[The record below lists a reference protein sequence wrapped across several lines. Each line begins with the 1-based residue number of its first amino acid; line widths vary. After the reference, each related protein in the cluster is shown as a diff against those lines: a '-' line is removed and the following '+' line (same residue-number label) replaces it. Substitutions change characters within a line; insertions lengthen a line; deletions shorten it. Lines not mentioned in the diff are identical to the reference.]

1 MEAAQRFVLRA
12 TYVERGRLAM
22 LSHLEVAR
30 TIERTIRRAGLP
42 YAVSQGFSPHM
53 KVAFGAALPV
63 GVGSVCEIFDMQ
75 LTEYVAPERA
85 LASLQASCP
94 PDLMVQSCAY
104 IGSKEK
110 AASVAFPIST
120 YEVVLSRPVRRI
132 EAPDSISV
140 VRKRKEK
147 VLVVADFLVSGFS
160 PVGEGCPAAEHS
172 RGCDRWRFSLE
183 AKASGSLRPDA
194 LLRACLERMNAR
206 VFAGAETLRIV
217 SITRVDQRSE

>member
-1 MEAAQRFVLRA
+1 MRA
-12 TYVERGRLAM
+12 TYIERGRLSM

-63 GVGSVCEIFDMQ
+63 GVGSVCEIFDVQ
-75 LTEYVAPERA
+75 LTDYVAPEKA
-85 LASLQASCP
+85 LEALRASCP

-104 IGSKEK
+104 IRPGEK

-120 YEVVLSRPVRRI
+120 YEAVLSRPVACI
-132 EAPDSISV
+132 EVPESISV

-147 VLVVADFLVSGFS
+147 VLVVADFLVSGFF
-160 PVGEGCPAAEHS
+160 PVGEGGPGSACPQKS
-172 RGCDRWRFSLE
+172 DRWEFSLE
-183 AKASGSLRPDA
+183 AKPSGSLRPDA
-194 LLRACLERMNAR
+194 LLRACLDRMNE
-206 VFAGAETLRIV
+206 GASPDEDPLRIV
-217 SITRVDQRSE
+217 SVTRIGQRSA

>member
-1 MEAAQRFVLRA
+1 
-12 TYVERGRLAM
+12 M

-63 GVGSVCEIFDMQ
+63 GVGSVCEIFDVQ
-75 LTEYVAPERA
+75 LTDYVAPEKA
-85 LASLQASCP
+85 LAALRASCP

-104 IGSKEK
+104 IRPGEK

-120 YEVVLSRPVRRI
+120 YEAVLSRLVARI
-132 EAPDSISV
+132 EVPESISV

-147 VLVVADFLVSGFS
+147 VLFVADFLVSGFS
-160 PVGEGCPAAEHS
+160 PVGEGGSDSACLRKS
-172 RGCDRWRFSLE
+172 DRWEFSLE
-183 AKASGSLRPDA
+183 AKPSGSLRPDA
-194 LLRACLERMNAR
+194 LLRACLDRMNEG
-206 VFAGAETLRIV
+206 VSPGGDPLRIV
-217 SITRVDQRSE
+217 SVTRIGQRSE